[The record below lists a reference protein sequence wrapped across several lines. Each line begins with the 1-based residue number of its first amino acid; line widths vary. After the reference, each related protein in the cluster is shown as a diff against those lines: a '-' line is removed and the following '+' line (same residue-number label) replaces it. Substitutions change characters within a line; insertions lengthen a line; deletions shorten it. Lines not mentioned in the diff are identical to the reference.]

1 MTFSIVIPTKDR
13 PLDLQ
18 NCIRA
23 IINQT
28 ILPDELIIV
37 DASSDSIDAVNQK
50 NCKKIIEDKVKL
62 IYIKSTPGSNRQRN
76 TGAGHASGGII
87 FFIDDD
93 IVLKEDY
100 CERILEVYE
109 MKKDLN
115 TGGVQG
121 TTILNY
127 FNQTWIS
134 RTFRKLFFMTR
145 ASIGEKSRF
154 LPSLGY
160 IYISMPQ
167 EIIEV
172 EAMSAG
178 LCSYYKGIFNEFRFD
193 EKFESCQDLE
203 ISYRTSR
210 KYKLFQTP
218 YALLTHNHSISTHLS
233 SRQHNKRHIIN
244 TYRLA
249 KKYLPKRSK
258 NWLAYYWSVLGVII
272 LSAAKSCVKF
282 NLDPLIGTLSGI
294 KFILMNDRKGI

>member
-1 MTFSIVIPTKDR
+1 MTFSIIIPTKDR
-13 PLDLQ
+13 TDDLK
-18 NCIRA
+18 NCVRS
-23 IINQT
+23 IIKQT
-28 ILPDELIIV
+28 VLPQELIIV
-37 DASSDSIDAVNQK
+37 DASSDSIGAVNQE

-76 TGAGHASGGII
+76 TGADHACGEII

-100 CERILEVYE
+100 FEKILEVYE
-109 MKKDLN
+109 IKKALN

-145 ASIGEKSRF
+145 ASISEKSRF

-160 IYISMPQ
+160 VYISMPK

-172 EAMSAG
+172 EAMSSG
-178 LCSYYKGIFNEFRFD
+178 LCSYYKNIFNEFRFD
-193 EKFESCQDLE
+193 EKFEACQDLE
-203 ISYRTSR
+203 ISYRVSR

-218 YALLTHNHSISTHLS
+218 YALLTHNHSTSTHLS
-233 SRQHNKRHIIN
+233 SLQHNKRHIIN

-249 KKYLPKRSK
+249 KKYLPKRNK
-258 NWLAYYWSVLGVII
+258 NWLAYYWSVLGEII

-282 NLDPLIGTLSGI
+282 SFDPLIGTLSGI
-294 KFILMNDRKGI
+294 KYILMNEGKGS